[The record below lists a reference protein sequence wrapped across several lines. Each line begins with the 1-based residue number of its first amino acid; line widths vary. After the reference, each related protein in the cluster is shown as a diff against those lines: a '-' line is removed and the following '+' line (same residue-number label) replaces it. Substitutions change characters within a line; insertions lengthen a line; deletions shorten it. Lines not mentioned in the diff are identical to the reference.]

1 MKKPLFLL
9 LIFFTALNVSRA
21 QSVAPPAADASWN
34 RRVTGAGDYQ
44 IVLEVSGRI
53 EIARAFQ
60 PPNPLDLKDICR
72 SKQAAEQ
79 KAFLSADGY
88 LSALEKSAD
97 ANRRQIEIA
106 RLHIELGQ
114 IWSYRGDMT
123 KTIFHFE
130 AARAALQKGILNQ
143 PGYAEDLVYLDEKQA
158 A

>member
-1 MKKPLFLL
+1 MASLWL
-9 LIFFTALNVSRA
+9 AVAVA
-21 QSVAPPAADASWN
+21 QGQQREAADASWN

-44 IVLEVSGRI
+44 IVLEISGRI
-53 EIARAFQ
+53 EISRVFEQ
-60 PPNPLDLKDICR
+60 PNALDLKDICR
-72 SKQAAEQ
+72 AKQTAEQ
-79 KAFLSADGY
+79 RAFLSADGY
-88 LSALEKSAD
+88 LTALEKSAD